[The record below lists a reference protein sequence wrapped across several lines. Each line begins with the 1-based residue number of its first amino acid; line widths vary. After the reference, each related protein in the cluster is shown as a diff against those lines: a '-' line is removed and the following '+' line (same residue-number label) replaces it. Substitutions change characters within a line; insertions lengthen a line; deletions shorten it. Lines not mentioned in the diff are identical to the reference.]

1 MNVFEAFKRIRN
13 VEFAGTMMYE
23 MVQTYKTQEEICKHL
38 QSEIPEEQLLEMVQ
52 AAKEKGNGYPLSF
65 DGLQ

>member
-23 MVQTYKTQEEICKHL
+23 MVQ
-38 QSEIPEEQLLEMVQ
+38 SEIPEEQLLEMVQ
-52 AAKEKGNGYPLSF
+52 AAKEKDNDYPLSF

>member
-1 MNVFEAFKRIRN
+1 MTRFEAFKRIRN
-13 VEFAGTMMYE
+13 VEFAATMMYE
-23 MVQTYKTQEEICKHL
+23 IVQTYKTQEEICKHL

-52 AAKEKGNGYPLSF
+52 AAKEKDNDYPLSF

>member
-23 MVQTYKTQEEICKHL
+23 MVQTYKTQEERCKHL

-52 AAKEKGNGYPLSF
+52 AAKEKDNDYPLSF

>member
-52 AAKEKGNGYPLSF
+52 AAKEKDNDYPLSF

>member
-1 MNVFEAFKRIRN
+1 
-13 VEFAGTMMYE
+13 MMYE
-23 MVQTYKTQEEICKHL
+23 IAQTYKTQEEICKHL

-52 AAKEKGNGYPLSF
+52 AAKEKGNDYPLSF

>member
-1 MNVFEAFKRIRN
+1 MNVFEAFKRIKEA
-13 VEFAGTMMYE
+13 EFAAHMMYE

-38 QSEIPEEQLLEMVQ
+38 QSEIPEEQLLEMIQ
-52 AAKEKGNGYPLSF
+52 TAEEKGNDYPLSF

>member
-1 MNVFEAFKRIRN
+1 MTRFEAFKRIKD
-13 VEFAGTMMYE
+13 VAFAAQMMYE

-38 QSEIPEEQLLEMVQ
+38 KYEIPEEQLLEMVQ
-52 AAKEKGNGYPLSF
+52 AAKEKDNDYPLSF

>member
-1 MNVFEAFKRIRN
+1 VNVFEAFKRIRN

-52 AAKEKGNGYPLSF
+52 AAKEKDNDYPLSF

>member
-52 AAKEKGNGYPLSF
+52 AAKEKDNDYPLSF
-65 DGLQ
+65 DGSQ